1 MIYTDYLKNQEL
13 KSPTNIVSCIQ
24 ILALCQVKFS
34 RLSKFS
40 LDKFLGFCLMDS
52 KGSKREMNSLENLKI
67 RTLNREDLDAIVE
80 IDEKVLGEKRRN
92 YWERKLELMNNK
104 SSKISLV
111 AEVEGRVVGF
121 ILGDISGW
129 EFGVPETIGW
139 IDTIGIDP
147 ASQKKGL
154 ATALAHELIQNLKT
168 LGVKTIYTLVNWN
181 DWDLLQFFHAMGFT
195 RGDMINLELKI

>member
-1 MIYTDYLKNQEL
+1 
-13 KSPTNIVSCIQ
+13 
-24 ILALCQVKFS
+24 
-34 RLSKFS
+34 
-40 LDKFLGFCLMDS
+40 MDS
-52 KGSKREMNSLENLKI
+52 KGSKRKMNSSENLKI

-92 YWERKLELMNNK
+92 YWERKLELMN
-104 SSKISLV
+104 SKASQISLI

-139 IDTIGIDP
+139 IDTIGVHP
-147 ASQKKGL
+147 LYQKKGL
-154 ATALAHELIQNLKT
+154 ATALAQELIRNLRGF
-168 LGVKTIYTLVNWN
+168 GVKTIYTLVSWN